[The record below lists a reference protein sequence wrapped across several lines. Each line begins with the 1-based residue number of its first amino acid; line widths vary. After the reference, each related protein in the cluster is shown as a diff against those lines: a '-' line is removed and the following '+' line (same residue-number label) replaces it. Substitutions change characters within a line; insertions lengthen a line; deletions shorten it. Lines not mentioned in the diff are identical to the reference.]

1 MSQLGDTFLNFIEE
15 ILMLRPLA
23 TGSWCKILS
32 VAVAGLLLN
41 TAVPARAGMVIS
53 VQSVSASAGSSGD
66 TLEVD
71 LQNTGASAVS
81 VAAFSF
87 ELTVPGGSG
96 ISFDGADYNT
106 SQPYIFAGTSFLGPT
121 ISISTGTT
129 LDAGDLSTS
138 SASVGPGSIVGLGRV
153 FFDVAGSAP
162 SGPVI
167 VTLTTS
173 VAGTSLTAP
182 DGSNIPIST
191 FNNGTITILA
201 PTVPEPSA
209 LVSGSLGLLGAAWM
223 IRTLRA
229 SRR

>member
-1 MSQLGDTFLNFIEE
+1 MI
-15 ILMLRPLA
+15 RPFVS
-23 TGSWCKILS
+23 GSWRKILS
-32 VAVAGLLLN
+32 IAVAGLLLG
-41 TAVPARAGMVIS
+41 AVVPARAGMVIS
-53 VQSVSASAGSSGD
+53 VQDVTAYAGTSGN

-71 LQNTGASAVS
+71 LQNTGTSAVS

-87 ELTVPGGSG
+87 ELTVPGGGG

-121 ISISTGTT
+121 ISMSTGTT
-129 LDAGDLSTS
+129 LDAGDLGTS
-138 SASVGPGSIVGLGRV
+138 PTSVGPGSIVGLGRV
-153 FFDVAGSAP
+153 FFDVSGSAP
-162 SGPVI
+162 SGPVT

-201 PTVPEPSA
+201 PVVPEPSA
-209 LVSGSLGLLGAAWM
+209 LISAALGLVGAAWM
-223 IRTLRA
+223 LRGWRQA
-229 SRR
+229 GRCGPVRKGELKRGRS